1 MKPIIMS
8 TEDVR
13 ALLDGRKTMVR
24 LAIKP
29 QPTHWYNGERVY
41 DKDSIVGPEFYAPVR
56 VDKNGEQYPGKEVY
70 GIYSDDGGYGCK
82 APCQPGDV
90 LYVRETWKPE
100 DYQLIDGVWSCAIVY
115 KVGGLNGRVHWP
127 EGSDSIYD
135 LCLVWHSP
143 VAMPREAARLFL
155 RVTDV
160 RVERVQDISE
170 EDAKA
175 EGVYAKDNGSGSAY
189 RSGYRELWNKLNKK
203 RGHDWY
209 TNDWVWVIRFE
220 RVEKGAEL

>member
-13 ALLDGRKTMVR
+13 ALLDGRKTMARQVV
-24 LAIKP
+24 KP
-29 QPTHWYNGERVY
+29 QPYYFYNCVQGEPKPVRGERLGAVMP
-41 DKDSIVGPEFYAPVR
+41 DKTDAWITSPY
-56 VDKNGEQYPGKEVY
+56 K
-70 GIYSDDGGYGCK
+70 
-82 APCQPGDV
+82 PGDV
-90 LYVRETWKPE
+90 LWVREKFNFDEAGEYLYAADE
-100 DYQLIDGVWSCAIVY
+100 DFIQFGI
-115 KVGGLNGRVHWP
+115 KRVGDFYYSESEIKWRP
-127 EGSDSIYD
+127 SI
-135 LCLVWHSP
+135 H
-143 VAMPREAARLFL
+143 MPREAARLFL

-170 EDAKA
+170 KDAKA

-209 TNDWVWVIRFE
+209 TNDWVWVIEFE
-220 RVEKGAEL
+220 RIEKGGKS